1 MGSNSGAV
9 TGTRSTF
16 LTGGANAG
24 KMHIG
29 RIVKVVEH
37 AWASNTTFP
46 VMALDEFGQ
55 VFVTGEWAAWN
66 PAGYYNNDN
75 SIDFHGTND
84 FTTRFVKCYT
94 QPEPFID
101 ITFYNKAAES
111 EVAYMGVGE
120 SGQVY
125 VGGYGGYSNLG
136 NKTSYSMDGWTK
148 LLSV

>member
-1 MGSNSGAV
+1 
-9 TGTRSTF
+9 
-16 LTGGANAG
+16 
-24 KMHIG
+24 MHIG
-29 RIVKVVEH
+29 IIVKVVEH

-84 FTTRFVKCYT
+84 FTTRFVKCYI

-101 ITFYNKAAES
+101 ISFYNKEAEAQT
-111 EVAYMGVGE
+111 AYMGVGE
-120 SGQVY
+120 SGQLY
-125 VGGYGGYSNLG
+125 VGGYGGWSTLG
-136 NKTSYSMDGWTK
+136 TKNNYSMDGWLK
-148 LLSV
+148 LPNQ